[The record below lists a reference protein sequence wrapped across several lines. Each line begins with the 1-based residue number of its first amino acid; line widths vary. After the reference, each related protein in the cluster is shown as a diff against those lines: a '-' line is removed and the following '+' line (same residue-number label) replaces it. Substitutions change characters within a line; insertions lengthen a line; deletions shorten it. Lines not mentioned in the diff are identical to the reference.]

1 MCYSAGG
8 IEFAAR
14 VGDDDKKIAPSET
27 RKLISDAQAAK
38 IPSQDSLS
46 IVSANYVV
54 RAAWAQGYIVDVT
67 VVVDCHNS
75 SRKNRLGV
83 GGFNITFELADGA
96 KVVKFWNV
104 DSLTQDGS
112 VCAAFSP
119 VWHKPVYRGQAV
131 LYFGF
136 ETRLKLAPPRRSLSL
151 PTAMT
156 VNGQVCSV
164 SGCFASDLADCRNDY
179 LEEDDDDDLPAQSN
193 RGATPPPEQRD
204 REGSRRR
211 CASAPLVLYRSFG
224 LASPRS
230 RDDDHDS
237 HLAYPPVCTAECWN
251 KDETDDNE
259 STAETVRNRG
269 RRPDSEVKGSKF
281 AVLTPPDSAL
291 SACCTPLDA
300 TFEVDKQSRKRKFF
314 EEELPDHTSVHCSES
329 STEVPIAGEHDRPT
343 SLRFPKTLQVDYY
356 RRSKALKKRKY
367 LHMDYLDSHFR
378 SREQVILSSVLSD
391 TETYLEPNMFPYDTP
406 PGVSHWTLWSRKWL
420 QEEEVEVFVDRWLA
434 ENLPEALEWNHDDNM
449 ADGLSINLFHLHV
462 YVRCPP

>member
-1 MCYSAGG
+1 
-8 IEFAAR
+8 
-14 VGDDDKKIAPSET
+14 
-27 RKLISDAQAAK
+27 
-38 IPSQDSLS
+38 
-46 IVSANYVV
+46 V

-83 GGFNITFELADGA
+83 DGFNITFDLTDGA

-104 DSLTQDGS
+104 DTLNQDGS

-119 VWHKPVYRGQAV
+119 EWHKPVYRGQAV

-164 SGCFASDLADCRNDY
+164 SGCFASDLADCRNDH
-179 LEEDDDDDLPAQSN
+179 LEDDDDDDDDLPVQRN

-230 RDDDHDS
+230 RDEDHDS
-237 HLAYPPVCTAECWN
+237 HLAHPPVCTAESWN
-251 KDETDDNE
+251 KDETDDND

-269 RRPDSEVKGSKF
+269 RRLDSEVKDSKI

-300 TFEVDKQSRKRKFF
+300 TFEVDKPSRKRKFF
-314 EEELPDHTSVHCSES
+314 EEELSDHTSVHCSES
-329 STEVPIAGEHDRPT
+329 STEVPIQGELDRPMP
-343 SLRFPKTLQVDYY
+343 LRFPKTLQVI
-356 RRSKALKKRKY
+356 
-367 LHMDYLDSHFR
+367 
-378 SREQVILSSVLSD
+378 RERFPCVLQKS
-391 TETYLEPNMFPYDTP
+391 
-406 PGVSHWTLWSRKWL
+406 
-420 QEEEVEVFVDRWLA
+420 FV
-434 ENLPEALEWNHDDNM
+434 
-449 ADGLSINLFHLHV
+449 
-462 YVRCPP
+462 